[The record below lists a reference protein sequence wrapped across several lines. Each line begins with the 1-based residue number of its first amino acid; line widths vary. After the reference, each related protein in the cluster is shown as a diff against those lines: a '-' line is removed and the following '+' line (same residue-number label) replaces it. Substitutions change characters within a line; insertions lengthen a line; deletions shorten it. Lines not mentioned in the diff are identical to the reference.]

1 MSWSMRDERVQTQL
15 REYRGQGQLKEIGIL
30 LLGTIG
36 ITPLAIDVCT
46 LWEKKKKALKKKKRK
61 QKIVKVFFSEK
72 MELPLRLDSQR
83 VLLPSE

>member
-46 LWEKKKKALKKKKRK
+46 LWEKKKKALKKKKK
-61 QKIVKVFFSEK
+61 ETENSEGIF
-72 MELPLRLDSQR
+72 LRENGTASQT
-83 VLLPSE
+83 